1 MCRRGKKGFWI
12 AVPARGARLGG
23 NPKTFIKVQQK
34 MSVFFRKNSVA
45 YWFDGEGETWYNGSV
60 ILSDCCN

>member
-1 MCRRGKKGFWI
+1 MLVGCTAYAGGGEIMCRRGKKGFWI

-34 MSVFFRKNSVA
+34 MSVFFGKIR
-45 YWFDGEGETWYNGSV
+45 
-60 ILSDCCN
+60 